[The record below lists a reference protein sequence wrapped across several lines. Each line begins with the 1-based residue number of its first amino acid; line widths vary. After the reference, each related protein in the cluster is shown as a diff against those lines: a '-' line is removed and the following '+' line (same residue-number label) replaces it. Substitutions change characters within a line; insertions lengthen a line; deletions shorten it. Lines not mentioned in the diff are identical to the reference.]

1 MRTGLN
7 SVLLLIFSVAF
18 LAACE
23 GTTGTTKDESAV
35 TSSGSD
41 SSSSDGTS
49 TSATTSAAGSGSA
62 WTGHPLDDPDSL
74 LARRTVYFEFDESVI
89 LDPDRPILE
98 AHAQY
103 LSQNPGAA
111 VTLEGHTDER
121 GTREYNLAL
130 GEGRSVN
137 VRQFMSL
144 LGASGQQ
151 LRTVS
156 YGEERPAAT
165 GHNEEA
171 WAQNRRVEIIYGNR

>member
-1 MRTGLN
+1 MRKGLN
-7 SVLLLIFSVAF
+7 CVLLLIFSVAF

-23 GTTGTTKDESAV
+23 GTTGTTKDDSTV
-35 TSSGSD
+35 SSSGSG
-41 SSSSDGTS
+41 SSSSE
-49 TSATTSAAGSGSA
+49 SATTSATGSGSSWA
-62 WTGHPLDDPDSL
+62 GHPLDDPDSL
-74 LARRTVYFEFDESVI
+74 LAKRTVFFEYDESVI
-89 LDPDRPILE
+89 LDADRPILE

-111 VTLEGHTDER
+111 ITLEGHTDER

-130 GEGRSVN
+130 GEQRAIS

-151 LRTVS
+151 MRTVS
-156 YGEERPAAT
+156 YGEERPAAL

-171 WAQNRRVEIIYGNR
+171 WAQNRRVEIIYRNR

>member
-1 MRTGLN
+1 MRKGLN
-7 SVLLLIFSVAF
+7 AVLLLIFSVAF

-23 GTTGTTKDESAV
+23 GTTGTTKDDSTV
-35 TSSGSD
+35 TSSGSG
-41 SSSSDGTS
+41 SSSSGSAS
-49 TSATTSAAGSGSA
+49 TSATGSGSA
-62 WTGHPLDDPDSL
+62 WAGHPLDDPDSL
-74 LARRTVYFEFDESVI
+74 LTKRTVYFDYDESVI
-89 LDPDRPILE
+89 LDQDRAILE

-130 GEGRSVN
+130 GERRAVN
-137 VRQFMSL
+137 TRQFMSL
-144 LGASGQQ
+144 LGAAGQQ

-156 YGEERPAAT
+156 YGEEQPAAL

-171 WAQNRRVEIIYGNR
+171 WAQNRRVEIIYRNK

>member
-1 MRTGLN
+1 MRRGLK
-7 SVLLLIFSVAF
+7 SLLLLIVSVSF
-18 LAACE
+18 LSACA
-23 GTTGTTKDESAV
+23 GTTDTTKDDSTVSGSGSDASS
-35 TSSGSD
+35 SSGS
-41 SSSSDGTS
+41 G
-49 TSATTSAAGSGSA
+49 SATTSATGSGSA
-62 WTGHPLDDPDSL
+62 WSGHALDDPDSL
-74 LARRTVYFEFDESVI
+74 LAKRTVYFAFDESVI
-89 LDPDRPILE
+89 LDEDRPILE

-130 GEGRSVN
+130 GEQRAIS

-156 YGEERPAAT
+156 YGEERAASM

-171 WAQNRRVEIIYGNR
+171 WAQNRRVEIVYRNR

>member
-1 MRTGLN
+1 MRKGLN

-23 GTTGTTKDESAV
+23 GTTGTTKDESTV
-35 TSSGSD
+35 TSSGSASP
-41 SSSSDGTS
+41 SSGAAS
-49 TSATTSAAGSGSA
+49 TSATGSGSA
-62 WTGHPLDDPDSL
+62 WAGHPLDDPNSL
-74 LARRTVYFEFDESVI
+74 LAKRTVYFEFDESVI

-130 GEGRSVN
+130 GERRAIG
-137 VRQFMSL
+137 VRQYMSL

-156 YGEERPAAT
+156 YGEEQPAAL

-171 WAQNRRVEIIYGNR
+171 WAQNRRVEIIYRSK

>member
-1 MRTGLN
+1 MRKGLH

-18 LAACE
+18 LTACE
-23 GTTGTTKDESAV
+23 GTTGTTKDDSTL
-35 TSSGSD
+35 TSSGS
-41 SSSSDGTS
+41 SSSTSDS
-49 TSATTSAAGSGSA
+49 AMTSATGSGSA
-62 WTGHPLDDPDSL
+62 WAGHPLDDPNSL
-74 LARRTVYFEFDESVI
+74 LAKRTVYFDFDESVI
-89 LDPDRPILE
+89 LESDRPILE

-130 GEGRSVN
+130 GERRAVS

-151 LRTVS
+151 MRTLS
-156 YGEERPAAT
+156 YGEERPAALGNT
-165 GHNEEA
+165 EEA
-171 WAQNRRVEIIYGNR
+171 WALNRRVVIVYRNR

>member
-1 MRTGLN
+1 MRKGLN

-23 GTTGTTKDESAV
+23 GTTGTTKDDSTV
-35 TSSGSD
+35 TSSGSG
-41 SSSSDGTS
+41 SSSSGSAS
-49 TSATTSAAGSGSA
+49 TSATGSGSA
-62 WTGHPLDDPDSL
+62 WAGHPLDDPNSL
-74 LARRTVYFEFDESVI
+74 LAKRTVYFDFDESVI
-89 LDPDRPILE
+89 LDQDRPILE

-103 LSQNPGAA
+103 LSQNLGAA

-130 GEGRSVN
+130 GERRAIG

-156 YGEERPAAT
+156 YGEEQPAALE
-165 GHNEEA
+165 HNEEA
-171 WAQNRRVEIIYGNR
+171 WAQNRRVVIIYRSK

>member
-1 MRTGLN
+1 MRKGLN
-7 SVLLLIFSVAF
+7 SLLLLIFSLAF

-23 GTTGTTKDESAV
+23 GTTGTTKDDS
-35 TSSGSD
+35 TITGSGSGA
-41 SSSSDGTS
+41 SSSD
-49 TSATTSAAGSGSA
+49 SATTSAAGSGSA
-62 WTGHPLDDPDSL
+62 WAGHPLDNPDSL
-74 LARRTVYFEFDESVI
+74 LAKRTVYFDFDESVI
-89 LDPDRPILE
+89 LDQDRPILE

-130 GEGRSVN
+130 GERRSIA

-151 LRTVS
+151 MRTLS

-171 WAQNRRVEIIYGNR
+171 WALNRRVVIVYRNR

>member
-1 MRTGLN
+1 MRKGFY
-7 SVLLLIFSVAF
+7 SALLVVFSVAL

-23 GTTGTTKDESAV
+23 GTTGTTKDDSTLS
-35 TSSGSD
+35 TSGAE
-41 SSSSDGTS
+41 SSSSG
-49 TSATTSAAGSGSA
+49 SATTSAASSGST
-62 WTGHPLDDPDSL
+62 WTGNPLDDPNSL
-74 LARRTVYFEFDESVI
+74 LAKRTVYFNFDESVI
-89 LDPDRPILE
+89 LDSDRPILE

-103 LSQNPGAA
+103 LSENPGAS

-130 GEGRSVN
+130 GERRAVA

-144 LGASGQQ
+144 LGASAQQ
-151 LRTVS
+151 MRTLS

-171 WAQNRRVEIIYGNR
+171 WALNRRVEIIYRTR

>member
-1 MRTGLN
+1 MRKGLN

-23 GTTGTTKDESAV
+23 GTTGTTKDDS
-35 TSSGSD
+35 TLSSSGSST
-41 SSSSDGTS
+41 SSSGG
-49 TSATTSAAGSGSA
+49 ATTSATGSGSSWA
-62 WTGHPLDDPDSL
+62 GHPLDDPNGL
-74 LARRTVYFEFDESVI
+74 LAKRTVYFNYDESVI
-89 LDPDRPILE
+89 IESDRPILE

-130 GEGRSVN
+130 GEQRAIS

-144 LGASGQQ
+144 MGAAGQQ
-151 LRTVS
+151 MRTLS
-156 YGEERPAAT
+156 YGEERPAAL
-165 GHNEEA
+165 GNNEEA
-171 WAQNRRVEIIYGNR
+171 WALNRRVVIVYRNR

>member
-1 MRTGLN
+1 MRKGLN

-23 GTTGTTKDESAV
+23 GTTGTTKDDSTV
-35 TSSGSD
+35 TSSGSG
-41 SSSSDGTS
+41 SSSSGSAS
-49 TSATTSAAGSGSA
+49 TSATGSGSA
-62 WTGHPLDDPDSL
+62 WAGHPLDDPNSL
-74 LARRTVYFEFDESVI
+74 LAKRTVYFDFDESVI
-89 LDPDRPILE
+89 LDQDRPILE

-103 LSQNPGAA
+103 LSQNLGAA

-130 GEGRSVN
+130 GERRAIS

-144 LGASGQQ
+144 LGASSQQ

-156 YGEERPAAT
+156 YGEEQPAARE
-165 GHNEEA
+165 HNEEA
-171 WAQNRRVEIIYGNR
+171 WAQNRRVEIIYRSK

>member
-1 MRTGLN
+1 MRKGLN
-7 SVLLLIFSVAF
+7 SLLLLIFTVAF

-23 GTTGTTKDESAV
+23 GTTGTTKDDSSV
-35 TSSGSD
+35 SGSSGSA
-41 SSSSDGTS
+41 SSSSGG
-49 TSATTSAAGSGSA
+49 ATTTATGSGSSWA
-62 WTGHPLDDPDSL
+62 GHPLDDPSSL
-74 LARRTVYFEFDESVI
+74 LAKRVVFFEFDESVI
-89 LDPDRPILE
+89 LDEDRPILE

-103 LSQNPGAA
+103 LSQNPGSA

-130 GEGRSVN
+130 GERRALS

-156 YGEERPAAT
+156 YGEERPAAS

-171 WAQNRRVEIIYGNR
+171 WAQNRRVEIIYRNR

>member
-1 MRTGLN
+1 MRKGLN

-23 GTTGTTKDESAV
+23 GTTGSTKDDSTV
-35 TSSGSD
+35 TSSGSG
-41 SSSSDGTS
+41 SSSSGSAS
-49 TSATTSAAGSGSA
+49 TSATGSGSA
-62 WTGHPLDDPDSL
+62 WAGHPLDDPNSL
-74 LARRTVYFEFDESVI
+74 LAKRTVYFDFDESVI
-89 LDPDRPILE
+89 LDQDRPILE

-103 LSQNPGAA
+103 LSQNLGAA

-130 GEGRSVN
+130 GERRAIS

-144 LGASGQQ
+144 LGASSQQ

-156 YGEERPAAT
+156 YGEEQPAARE
-165 GHNEEA
+165 HNEEA
-171 WAQNRRVEIIYGNR
+171 WAQNRRVEIIYRSK

>member
-1 MRTGLN
+1 MPKGLN

-23 GTTGTTKDESAV
+23 GTTGTTKDDSTV
-35 TSSGSD
+35 TSSGSG
-41 SSSSDGTS
+41 SSSSGSAS
-49 TSATTSAAGSGSA
+49 TSATGSGSA
-62 WTGHPLDDPDSL
+62 WAGHPLDDPNSL
-74 LARRTVYFEFDESVI
+74 LAKRTVYFDFDESVV
-89 LDPDRPILE
+89 LDQDRPILE

-103 LSQNPGAA
+103 LSQNLGAA

-130 GEGRSVN
+130 GERRAIG

-156 YGEERPAAT
+156 YGEEQPAALE
-165 GHNEEA
+165 HNEEA
-171 WAQNRRVEIIYGNR
+171 WAQNRRVVIIYRSK

>member
-1 MRTGLN
+1 MRKGLH
-7 SVLLLIFSVAF
+7 SVLLVIFSIAF

-23 GTTGTTKDESAV
+23 GTTGTTKDDS
-35 TSSGSD
+35 TLSG
-41 SSSSDGTS
+41 SSSSSSG
-49 TSATTSAAGSGSA
+49 SATTSATGSGSA
-62 WTGHPLDDPDSL
+62 WAGHPLDNPDSL
-74 LARRTVYFEFDESVI
+74 LAKRTVYFDFDESVI
-89 LDPDRPILE
+89 LDADRPILE

-130 GEGRSVN
+130 GEQRAIS

-151 LRTVS
+151 MRTLS
-156 YGEERPAAT
+156 YGEERPAAL
-165 GHNEEA
+165 GNNEEA
-171 WAQNRRVEIIYGNR
+171 WALNRRVVIVYRNR

>member
-1 MRTGLN
+1 MRKGLK
-7 SVLLLIFSVAF
+7 SLLLLIVSVSF
-18 LAACE
+18 LSACA
-23 GTTGTTKDESAV
+23 GTTDSTKDDSTV
-35 TSSGSD
+35 SGSGSD
-41 SSSSDGTS
+41 SSSSSGS
-49 TSATTSAAGSGSA
+49 GSATTSATGSGSA
-62 WTGHPLDDPDSL
+62 WSGHALDDPDSL
-74 LARRTVYFEFDESVI
+74 LAKRTVYFSFDESVI
-89 LDPDRPILE
+89 LDEDRPILE

-130 GEGRSVN
+130 GEQRAIS

-151 LRTVS
+151 MRTVS
-156 YGEERPAAT
+156 YGEERPAAM

-171 WAQNRRVEIIYGNR
+171 WAQNRRVEIVYRNR

>member
-1 MRTGLN
+1 MRKGLN

-23 GTTGTTKDESAV
+23 GTTGTTKDDSTV
-35 TSSGSD
+35 TSSGSG
-41 SSSSDGTS
+41 SSSSESAS
-49 TSATTSAAGSGSA
+49 TSATGSGSA
-62 WTGHPLDDPDSL
+62 WAGHPLDDPDSL
-74 LARRTVYFEFDESVI
+74 LAKRTVYFDYDESVI
-89 LDPDRPILE
+89 LDQDRGILE

-130 GEGRSVN
+130 GERRAVGT
-137 VRQFMSL
+137 RQFMSL
-144 LGASGQQ
+144 LGAAGQQ

-156 YGEERPAAT
+156 YGEEQPAAL

-171 WAQNRRVEIIYGNR
+171 WAQNRRVEIIYRNK

>member
-1 MRTGLN
+1 MRKGLN

-23 GTTGTTKDESAV
+23 GTTGTTKDDSSV
-35 TSSGSD
+35 TSTGSSS
-41 SSSSDGTS
+41 SSSSDGA
-49 TSATTSAAGSGSA
+49 ATTAAGSGSA
-62 WTGHPLDDPDSL
+62 WAGHPLDDPDSL
-74 LARRTVYFEFDESVI
+74 LTKRTVYFDFDESVI
-89 LDPDRPILE
+89 LEQDRPILE

-130 GEGRSVN
+130 GERRSIT
-137 VRQFMSL
+137 VRQYMSL
-144 LGASGQQ
+144 LGGSGQQ
-151 LRTVS
+151 LRTLS

-171 WAQNRRVEIIYGNR
+171 WALNRRVEIIYRNR

>member
-1 MRTGLN
+1 MRKGLK

-23 GTTGTTKDESAV
+23 GTTGTTKDDSTV
-35 TSSGSD
+35 TSSGSG
-41 SSSSDGTS
+41 SSSSGSAS
-49 TSATTSAAGSGSA
+49 TTATGSGSA
-62 WTGHPLDDPDSL
+62 WAGHALDDPNSL
-74 LARRTVYFEFDESVI
+74 LAKRTVYFDYDESVL
-89 LDPDRPILE
+89 LDQDRAILE

-130 GEGRSVN
+130 GERRAVST
-137 VRQFMSL
+137 RQFMSL

-156 YGEERPAAT
+156 YGEEQPAAL

-171 WAQNRRVEIIYGNR
+171 WALNRRVEIIYRSK

>member
-1 MRTGLN
+1 MRKGLN
-7 SVLLLIFSVAF
+7 SLLLLIFSLAF

-23 GTTGTTKDESAV
+23 GTTGTTKDDS
-35 TSSGSD
+35 TITGSGSGA
-41 SSSSDGTS
+41 SSSD
-49 TSATTSAAGSGSA
+49 SATTSAAGSGSA
-62 WTGHPLDDPDSL
+62 WAGHPLDNPDSL
-74 LARRTVYFEFDESVI
+74 LAKRTVYFDFDESVI
-89 LDPDRPILE
+89 LDQDRPILE

-130 GEGRSVN
+130 GERRSIA

-151 LRTVS
+151 MRTLS

-171 WAQNRRVEIIYGNR
+171 WALNRRVVIVYRSR

>member
-1 MRTGLN
+1 MRKGLN
-7 SVLLLIFSVAF
+7 SVLLLIFSVTF

-23 GTTGTTKDESAV
+23 GTTGTTKDESTV
-35 TSSGSD
+35 SGSGSG
-41 SSSSDGTS
+41 SSSTTAG
-49 TSATTSAAGSGSA
+49 ATTSATGSGSA
-62 WTGHPLDDPDSL
+62 WAGHPLDDPDSL
-74 LARRTVYFEFDESVI
+74 LSKRTVYFDYDQSTI
-89 LDPDRPILE
+89 LEQDRPILE

-130 GEGRSVN
+130 GERRATS

-156 YGEERPAAT
+156 YGEERPAAR
-165 GHNEEA
+165 GNNEEA
-171 WAQNRRVEIIYGNR
+171 WAQNRRVEIIYRSR

>member
-1 MRTGLN
+1 MRKGLKAL
-7 SVLLLIFSVAF
+7 LLLIVSVSF
-18 LAACE
+18 LSACA
-23 GTTGTTKDESAV
+23 GTTDSTKDDSMV
-35 TSSGSD
+35 SGSGSD
-41 SSSSDGTS
+41 SSSSSG
-49 TSATTSAAGSGSA
+49 SATTSATGSGSA
-62 WTGHPLDDPDSL
+62 WSGHALDDPDSL
-74 LARRTVYFEFDESVI
+74 LAKRTVYFDFDDSVI
-89 LDPDRPILE
+89 LDGDRPILE

-130 GEGRSVN
+130 GELRAIS
-137 VRQFMSL
+137 VRQYMSL

-156 YGEERPAAT
+156 YGEERPASM

-171 WAQNRRVEIIYGNR
+171 WAQNRRVEIIYRNR

>member
-1 MRTGLN
+1 MRKGLT

-23 GTTGTTKDESAV
+23 GTTGTTKDDSTV
-35 TSSGSD
+35 TSSGSG
-41 SSSSDGTS
+41 SSSSSGSAS
-49 TSATTSAAGSGSA
+49 TSATGSGSGWA
-62 WTGHPLDDPDSL
+62 GHPLDDPNSL
-74 LARRTVYFEFDESVI
+74 LAKRTVYFDFDESVI
-89 LDPDRPILE
+89 LDQDRPILE

-103 LSQNPGAA
+103 LSQNPSAA

-130 GEGRSVN
+130 GERRTNN

-144 LGASGQQ
+144 LGAFGQQ

-156 YGEERPAAT
+156 YGEEQPAAL

-171 WAQNRRVEIIYGNR
+171 WAQNRRVEIIYRNK

>member
-1 MRTGLN
+1 MRKGLK
-7 SVLLLIFSVAF
+7 SLILLIVSVSF
-18 LAACE
+18 LSACA
-23 GTTGTTKDESAV
+23 GTTDTTKDDSMV
-35 TSSGSD
+35 SGSGSD
-41 SSSSDGTS
+41 TSSSSG
-49 TSATTSAAGSGSA
+49 SATTSATGSGAA
-62 WTGHPLDDPDSL
+62 WSGHALDDPDSL
-74 LARRTVYFEFDESVI
+74 LAKRTVFFAFDESVI
-89 LDPDRPILE
+89 LDEDRPILE
-98 AHAQY
+98 AHAEY

-130 GEGRSVN
+130 GEQRAIS

-156 YGEERPAAT
+156 YGEERPAAL

-171 WAQNRRVEIIYGNR
+171 WAQNRRVEIIYRNR